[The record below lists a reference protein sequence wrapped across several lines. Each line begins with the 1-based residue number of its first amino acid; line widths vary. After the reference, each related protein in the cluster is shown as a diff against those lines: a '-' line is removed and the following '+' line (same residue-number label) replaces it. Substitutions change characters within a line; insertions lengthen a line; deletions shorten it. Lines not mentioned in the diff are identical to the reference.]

1 MRRLLETIRTLL
13 LVLVVMLIF
22 VIGKLVEITPT
33 ILLLSQQ

>member
-1 MRRLLETIRTLL
+1 MRKMLETIRTLL
-13 LVLVVMLIF
+13 IIIVFMLIF